1 MKLVGDLLDHKGTD
15 IVSISPG
22 AAVVDAA
29 NLMAEK
35 EIGSLIVM
43 QDGKLCGIVT
53 ERDYARKVIVGGR
66 STEST
71 LVADIMTAEVLTAG
85 LDQSVDE
92 CMTLMT
98 EKRIR
103 HLPIVEAERVLG
115 IISIGDL
122 MNAIVTDHYGEI
134 GALDQP
140 GGN

>member
-1 MKLVGDLLDHKGTD
+1 MKLVGDLLDHKGTE

>member
-1 MKLVGDLLDHKGTD
+1 LKLVGDLLDHKGTD

-29 NLMAEK
+29 ILMAEK